1 MPAAR
6 RLVTFLAASLLAGCV
21 AASRAP
27 TTAAPSGTAAVVSV
41 PALPPSAPSGPADAH
56 PAAASPAGAP
66 DGYVEMT
73 VGEVTPTRD
82 GNAVL
87 LVDASNDL
95 VVPIFVGPN
104 EAMAIDLRHRKQR
117 YQRPLTHDLLDAILR
132 ELGGSLVRVQIDDI
146 KDNTFLGAV
155 FVRTPTRVVELDA
168 RPSDAIALA
177 LGNRAP
183 IFVARRVIE
192 QAGVRR
198 NDPSGP
204 RTPSDRS
211 RL

>member
-1 MPAAR
+1 M
-6 RLVTFLAASLLAGCV
+6 SLLAGCV
-21 AASRAP
+21 RASHAP
-27 TTAAPSGTAAVVSV
+27 TATAPTGTAAVVSV
-41 PALPPSAPSGPADAH
+41 PAPPATAPTGPADAR
-56 PAAASPAGAP
+56 AAVTNPAGVP

-87 LVDASNDL
+87 LVDASNDV
-95 VVPIFVGPN
+95 VVPIFIGPN

-117 YQRPLTHDLLDAILR
+117 YQRPLTHDLLDAVLR

-155 FVRTPTRVVELDA
+155 FVRTPTRVIELDS

-177 LGNRAP
+177 LGNHAP
-183 IFVARRVIE
+183 IYVARRVIE

-198 NDPSGP
+198 NDASGP
-204 RTPSDRS
+204 PAPGDRS